1 MNSTDGPGRYG
12 VVIAVV
18 RGGGGTGT
26 KVGGPVV
33 RRPVAWVV
41 AVVLLAEAVG
51 VALVNWILGELVDR
65 QNMSLADLDPGAMSA
80 SAKGAG
86 VVIGLYLALC
96 AVVALRAALRDRGPG
111 RPGRALLISAAV
123 VHGFVA
129 ALALALVSVQAFVV
143 MVVVLGLVV
152 LLLMT
157 YDRDGGVG
165 GNGDASGGG
174 ADDGGADDGG
184 YGYGVEGAGPAPLMP
199 PSAPTSP

>member
-1 MNSTDGPGRYG
+1 M
-12 VVIAVV
+12 
-18 RGGGGTGT
+18 
-26 KVGGPVV
+26 V

-41 AVVLLAEAVG
+41 AVVLLAEAFG

-80 SAKGAG
+80 TAKGAG

-123 VHGFVA
+123 AHGFVA
-129 ALALALVSVQAFVV
+129 ALALALVSVRAFVV

-165 GNGDASGGG
+165 GNGDVGGG
-174 ADDGGADDGG
+174 DEDDGGQDDGGQDDGG
-184 YGYGVEGAGPAPLMP
+184 YGYGAEGAAGPAPLMP